1 MRKRKRMAM
10 VKDISKGEAV
20 EKAGATGLC
29 AGANLRTPC
38 GLRRVEN
45 LRKGDLVVTRD
56 NGLQPVRMLWKRVVA
71 AAEIAADPSLAPVV
85 LRPRAIGPM
94 MPQRDLAVGGA
105 HRLLIPGWR
114 LADEEDG
121 ESCLVPD
128 RDIAGLRGQ
137 QGDVPLVDLRMSKA
151 GVELRPLAWPGATH
165 GLRRPLGRLVGA
177 DPGLFVKEVE
187 HRVPCWKRRSRL
199 VGVPG
204 RADIAGR
211 HGGSRPPRR

>member
-1 MRKRKRMAM
+1 MAM

-121 ESCLVPD
+121 ESCLVPA
-128 RDIAGLRGQ
+128 RDIAGLNDSAFVDRARD
-137 QGDVPLVDLRMSKA
+137 DVTYYNVVFDEHQVFAANGLPVESFLLAPETLKAAPKATQAELLKAFPDLAPKKFADYPPLRYKLR
-151 GVELRPLAWPGATH
+151 E
-165 GLRRPLGRLVGA
+165 
-177 DPGLFVKEVE
+177 
-187 HRVPCWKRRSRL
+187 RVSYSPDF
-199 VGVPG
+199 
-204 RADIAGR
+204 A
-211 HGGSRPPRR
+211 